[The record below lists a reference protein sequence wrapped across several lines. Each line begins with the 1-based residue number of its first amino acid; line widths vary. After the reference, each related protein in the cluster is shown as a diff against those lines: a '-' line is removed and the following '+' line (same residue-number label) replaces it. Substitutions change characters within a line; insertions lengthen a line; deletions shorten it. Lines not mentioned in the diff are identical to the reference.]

1 MQAPPAQL
9 DGDRVSPQQTELE
22 TLYRLHAADLL
33 RFLERRCAG
42 AGEPEDLLQQTFVE
56 AARHADRWRTAR
68 SARAW
73 LFGVARHVA
82 MAAARRLRLRA
93 TRALPAELA
102 SETAGEPD
110 PRLEALREAMNAL
123 SPTQRETLELRIRDG
138 LSYAEIAEMLDVPI
152 GTVRSRLHQAVA
164 RLSDAVGRRTGSDKH
179 EA

>member
-1 MQAPPAQL
+1 
-9 DGDRVSPQQTELE
+9 VSLPQSELE
-22 TLYRLHAADLL
+22 NLYRLHAADLL

-42 AGEPEDLLQQTFVE
+42 SGEPEDLLQQTFVE
-56 AARHADRWRTAR
+56 AACHTDRWRTAR

-82 MAAARRLRLRA
+82 TAGARRLRLRA
-93 TRALPAELA
+93 TRSLPAELA
-102 SETAGEPD
+102 QETSDEPED
-110 PRLEALREAMNAL
+110 PRLEALRAAMNTLTPA
-123 SPTQRETLELRIRDG
+123 QRETLELRTRDG

-164 RLSDAVGRRTGSDKH
+164 RLTAAVAKRPGSDKH